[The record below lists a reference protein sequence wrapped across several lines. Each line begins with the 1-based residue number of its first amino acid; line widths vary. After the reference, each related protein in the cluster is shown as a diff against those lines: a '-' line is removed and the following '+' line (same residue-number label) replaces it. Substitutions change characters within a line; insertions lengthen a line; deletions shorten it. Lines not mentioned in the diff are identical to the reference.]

1 MKLISNMKDF
11 TDNNLVSVIVN
22 TSDPIEKRRLQGML
36 YDRIIE
42 QVYRKCLYMV
52 KNKEIAKDLSHDIIV
67 KVLLKLNTFRGDS
80 PFYQWVSAIIFNH
93 CVSYLEKEK
102 KIKLVEIDLVHHN
115 LTDDQFELELRYL
128 KEKEINCLQ
137 RVMEKITP
145 HEKAL
150 MIMRYYDEMPVKN
163 IAATLNISE
172 SATKMRLMRIR
183 DSLSKLIEEEDCG

>member
-1 MKLISNMKDF
+1 MKLISNLKDF

-67 KVLLKLNTFRGDS
+67 KVLLRLNTFRGDS
-80 PFYQWVSAIIFNH
+80 PFYQWVSAIIFNN

-102 KIKLVEIDLVHHN
+102 KIKLVEIDLVHNN
-115 LTDDQFELELRYL
+115 LTDDQLELELKYL

-137 RVMEKITP
+137 IVMEKITP

-150 MIMRYYDEMPVKN
+150 MVMRYYDEMPVKN